1 MDGAFLLRCLAP
13 RGSRGILPRVDKLVG
28 AQRPMT
34 KALEVIGQ
42 RVELKADQWAAIGE
56 VLATY

>member
-1 MDGAFLLRCLAP
+1 
-13 RGSRGILPRVDKLVG
+13 
-28 AQRPMT
+28 MT

-42 RVELKADQWAAIGE
+42 RVELKADQWAAVGE